1 MRNFPEVVT
10 QEFVLL
16 GPSTPTLR
24 CVAEPP
30 PVRFATE
37 LAGHLHDRW
46 ADDPAVTDSFGGRD
60 TFTRSLEQVDV
71 LDEVFRRAGADYFQL
86 GGTPAE
92 ASQNFAATQLKY
104 RRIGVRPSLPGQV
117 AHHLDQIALPR
128 GDPHYRAALLVA
140 ARAELEHPSRPEY
153 HNAYHFSDVIAATI
167 EFLKKN
173 NTLAVESAHG
183 AIKLSRQE
191 LAIGIIAAAG
201 HDAGHPGGKNALPGE
216 SSAPDPFRLERR
228 SASIVAPLLRA
239 AQLPFASAARITAAI
254 LATSPDCNGPAR
266 LLKEIDR
273 LHDAGELIEWSK
285 LPLHEEFPELR
296 LVAEDPV
303 TRVIAQNLRC
313 ADLAQSCLFGTESN
327 QIATHA
333 LQNEWSG
340 RGYSDMLLG
349 DTVAGDGKV
358 IPGGKTVR
366 ARMGFLDFGAFGE
379 SGPTAAGA
387 RAAVGQNYA
396 DLYADSK
403 VRLDSVLA
411 QEKLHAVVPIGFDPV
426 A

>member
-1 MRNFPEVVT
+1 MRNFPEVAT

-16 GPSTPTLR
+16 SPSTPTLR

-37 LAGHLHDRW
+37 VAGHLHDRW

-60 TFTRSLEQVDV
+60 IFTRTLEEVDV

-104 RRIGVRPSLPGQV
+104 RRTGVRPSLPGQV
-117 AHHLDQIALPR
+117 AHYLDQIAFPR

-153 HNAYHFSDVIAATI
+153 HNVYHFSDVIAATI

-173 NTLAVESAHG
+173 NTLAVQSAHG

-216 SSAPDPFRLERR
+216 SVAPDPFRLERR
-228 SASIVAPLLRA
+228 SVSIIAPCFEQPNFRSRRLRESQRRFSRRVRIA
-239 AQLPFASAARITAAI
+239 MAR
-254 LATSPDCNGPAR
+254 
-266 LLKEIDR
+266 
-273 LHDAGELIEWSK
+273 
-285 LPLHEEFPELR
+285 
-296 LVAEDPV
+296 
-303 TRVIAQNLRC
+303 
-313 ADLAQSCLFGTESN
+313 
-327 QIATHA
+327 
-333 LQNEWSG
+333 
-340 RGYSDMLLG
+340 RGFSR
-349 DTVAGDGKV
+349 K
-358 IPGGKTVR
+358 
-366 ARMGFLDFGAFGE
+366 
-379 SGPTAAGA
+379 S
-387 RAAVGQNYA
+387 
-396 DLYADSK
+396 
-403 VRLDSVLA
+403 
-411 QEKLHAVVPIGFDPV
+411 IGFTMRASRSNGRNCASTKSSRD
-426 A
+426 